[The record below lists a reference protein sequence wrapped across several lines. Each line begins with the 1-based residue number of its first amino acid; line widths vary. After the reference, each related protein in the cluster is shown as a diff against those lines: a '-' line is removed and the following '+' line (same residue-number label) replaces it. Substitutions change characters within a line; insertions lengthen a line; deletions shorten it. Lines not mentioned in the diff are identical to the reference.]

1 MSTDL
6 MERANALT
14 LVPEQERET
23 AETQPRKLTET
34 EARSFLAAYTTAGKA
49 PPSHRDLATAWGWHR
64 SKVARFLA
72 RSTETKTETRPA
84 TPARERPIATSGPVT
99 TDWVMDALEDG
110 SVLLH
115 EQPMTAVFFN
125 KHGQVVIRQKGDVF
139 EDDPVIFHR
148 ARISRPLH
156 HPADRMPRQ
165 GGVTWPQPSSLCAP
179 RGRCICVAAGASP
192 RRSSTSPPLRSNHPK
207 AGAINGTG

>member
-49 PPSHRDLATAWGWHR
+49 PPSHRDLATSWGWHR

-139 EDDPVIFHR
+139 EDDPVIFI
-148 ARISRPLH
+148 APEYL
-156 HPADRMPRQ
+156 DRFITRLIECRDK
-165 GGVTWPQPSSLCAP
+165 GV
-179 RGRCICVAAGASP
+179 
-192 RRSSTSPPLRSNHPK
+192 
-207 AGAINGTG
+207 

>member
-115 EQPMTAVFFN
+115 EQPMTAQQAWASR
-125 KHGQVVIRQKGDVF
+125 HPAERRRLRRRSRH
-139 EDDPVIFHR
+139 FHR

-179 RGRCICVAAGASP
+179 RGRCICVAAGASS

>member
-84 TPARERPIATSGPVT
+84 TPARERPIGLWMPSK
-99 TDWVMDALEDG
+99 
-110 SVLLH
+110 
-115 EQPMTAVFFN
+115 TARF
-125 KHGQVVIRQKGDVF
+125 
-139 EDDPVIFHR
+139 
-148 ARISRPLH
+148 
-156 HPADRMPRQ
+156 
-165 GGVTWPQPSSLCAP
+165 C
-179 RGRCICVAAGASP
+179 
-192 RRSSTSPPLRSNHPK
+192 STNNR
-207 AGAINGTG
+207 